1 MLLPSGASAG
11 VIYLHINAP
20 PRVLDDGGGL
30 TIDPPPSP
38 PGSAYLRRGLVRHRH
53 TITRRL
59 PTFLMKGLAGV
70 PSVPAARGLIQPA
83 GHPGS
88 ILVPSWFHP
97 GSILVPTW
105 FHPGSNLVPTWF
117 HPGSNLVPTWL
128 HPGSN
133 LVPSWFHPGSTW
145 YLNASWLGG
154 NRMWILAFSFLPNQL
169 AFGVK
174 VAARW
179 VLPVSLRLSL
189 APPWSLGLGQDG
201 RNNVAIPGPC

>member
-20 PRVLDDGGGL
+20 PRVLGDGGGL
-30 TIDPPPSP
+30 TQAPPPLPPRLSLSP
-38 PGSAYLRRGLVRHRH
+38 TGACPSSSHNNAPTPNIPNEGISGGPLRSCGPRAYSAGR
-53 TITRRL
+53 TSW
-59 PTFLMKGLAGV
+59 F
-70 PSVPAARGLIQPA
+70 
-83 GHPGS
+83 HPGS
-88 ILVPSWFHP
+88 ILVPSWFQP

-105 FHPGSNLVPTWF
+105 FQPGSNLVPSWYQ
-117 HPGSNLVPTWL
+117 PGSI
-128 HPGSN
+128 

-189 APPWSLGLGQDG
+189 VPPWSLGLGQDG